1 MADKSIS
8 ELIAATQITESDL
21 FVLEQSGTAKKM
33 TGQIFVNWL
42 THYADGHGGIQSIT
56 KTTTAGL
63 VDTYRITFADTDA
76 VTFTVTNGKGISSI
90 TQYWAV
96 SASNSTVPSSW
107 QTTRQTMTTTNRYLW
122 SYMRI
127 AYNDGSYTDTTKSV
141 VGVYGDTGA
150 QTYVWIKYSAIEPT
164 SDADMGDNPDN
175 WIGIYYGTASSAPIS
190 RTSYTWY
197 QYKGEKGETG
207 DPATLNSASVS
218 YQQSDSGSV
227 VPDGAW
233 QVLVPQP
240 VNGKYL
246 WTRVILTFNTGSP
259 ITYYSVARYGID
271 GSGAVS
277 TVNGLSPDVNGNIT
291 VSASDIQMQDS
302 TSVEANIGTI
312 QTNLITREKSQ
323 LYNKKF
329 LVIGDSW
336 CSSWDGTQDLT
347 PWATRLATNTGAIT
361 ENHAFPGSGF
371 VAKGQLNKDFSEA
384 IQLYPGGDYDAI
396 IVQGGVNDISS
407 DPSDNT
413 IATAVSNF
421 ATTCRTMYPNVDI
434 YYIATAPCKNL
445 TSNETRIVSALTQ
458 NAKVNYITVCTD
470 LLDIGSVDTSY
481 QGDTTHLSDAGYS
494 EFARCVA
501 QFLTGGTAK
510 PKKGFLYA
518 PSYTQIYPRTTVSS
532 TGSVT
537 LSASVDAFDAVIVF
551 VYNGSGTADRK
562 SFFIPSIGYGG
573 RSDVSW
579 NATDSTSWYAIIT
592 LTFSGTSMNV
602 NKCEISGFSAIQVSV
617 YGVKFRV

>member
-1 MADKSIS
+1 MADKSIF
-8 ELIAATQITESDL
+8 ELTLQTTFASNDRLIVGNYANSDA
-21 FVLEQSGTAKKM
+21 EAI
-33 TGQIFVNWL
+33 TGQTLVNL
-42 THYADGHGGIQSIT
+42 LATSLDGHGGIHSIE
-56 KTTTAGL
+56 KTGSSGTNPV
-63 VDTYRITFADTDA
+63 VDTYTITMADRSTA
-76 VTFTVTNGKGISSI
+76 TFTVTNGLKGDRGLQTFIYFRWAHTQPSAWSDTTDQPDEWMGVYAGTATSPPTSVSSYTWVKVRGDTGETGAASAI
-90 TQYWAV
+90 TGQSV
-96 SASNSTVPSSW
+96 SYIESTSGTIVPSPSGGWSPTVPSV
-107 QTTRQTMTTTNRYLW
+107 TPGNF
-122 SYMRI
+122 
-127 AYNDGSYTDTTKSV
+127 
-141 VGVYGDTGA
+141 
-150 QTYVWIKYSAIEPT
+150 
-164 SDADMGDNPDN
+164 
-175 WIGIYYGTASSAPIS
+175 
-190 RTSYTWY
+190 
-197 QYKGEKGETG
+197 
-207 DPATLNSASVS
+207 
-218 YQQSDSGSV
+218 
-227 VPDGAW
+227 
-233 QVLVPQP
+233 
-240 VNGKYL
+240 L
-246 WTRVILTFNTGSP
+246 WTRTQLTFNDGTTVIS
-259 ITYYSVARYGID
+259 YSVSRFGID
-271 GSGAVS
+271 GAGSVS
-277 TVNGLSPDVNGNIT
+277 TVNGLSPDSNGNIT

-617 YGVKFRV
+617 YGVKFRI

>member
-1 MADKSIS
+1 MADKSIG

-96 SASNSTVPSSW
+96 SSSNSTVPSSW

-127 AYNDGSYTDTTKSV
+127 AYNDGSNTDTTKSV

-175 WIGIYYGTASSAPIS
+175 WIGIYYGTASSAPTS

-197 QYKGEKGETG
+197 KYKGEKGDTG
-207 DPATLNSASVS
+207 NPAILNSASVS
-218 YQQSDSGSV
+218 YQQADSGSV

-277 TVNGLSPDVNGNIT
+277 TVNGLSPDGNGNII

-302 TSVEANIGTI
+302 TSVEAKIGTI
-312 QTNLITREKSQ
+312 QTNASSLTSRVEQLERNDILVSISSFSSLPQTVNSNLIT
-323 LYNKKF
+323 
-329 LVIGDSW
+329 
-336 CSSWDGTQDLT
+336 
-347 PWATRLATNTGAIT
+347 A
-361 ENHAFPGSGF
+361 NHR
-371 VAKGQLNKDFSEA
+371 V
-384 IQLYPGGDYDAI
+384 Y
-396 IVQGGVNDISS
+396 
-407 DPSDNT
+407 
-413 IATAVSNF
+413 
-421 ATTCRTMYPNVDI
+421 
-434 YYIATAPCKNL
+434 
-445 TSNETRIVSALTQ
+445 
-458 NAKVNYITVCTD
+458 
-470 LLDIGSVDTSY
+470 
-481 QGDTTHLSDAGYS
+481 
-494 EFARCVA
+494 
-501 QFLTGGTAK
+501 
-510 PKKGFLYA
+510 
-518 PSYTQIYPRTTVSS
+518 SYTLGNPSVQTGDWTVE
-532 TGSVT
+532 T
-537 LSASVDAFDAVIVF
+537 A
-551 VYNGSGTADRK
+551 NGSLNVTGT
-562 SFFIPSIGYGG
+562 
-573 RSDVSW
+573 
-579 NATDSTSWYAIIT
+579 
-592 LTFSGTSMNV
+592 
-602 NKCEISGFSAIQVSV
+602 ISGSTTLELILGVPTAI
-617 YGVKFRV
+617 